1 MWKPTTSCD
10 QCAPDCVQCSQIRFK
25 TVDFDHNQEIWPP
38 RSVTL
43 IIRKLDICMRPF
55 TAVKVPVSGWSGHQS
70 GHFAIHVHS
79 HQSSRPNTQLGGPR
93 RISNAFKTHSKTHSF
108 ERRGTLWGRGSD
120 AETRGSRYG
129 NSARGPSIR
138 CNSGSQQIASIRIR
152 SII

>member
-93 RISNAFKTHSKTHSF
+93 RSSNAFKTHSKTHSF
-108 ERRGTLWGRGSD
+108 ERPFVGLYGV
-120 AETRGSRYG
+120 AEAMQRHGEADTVTH
-129 NSARGPSIR
+129 
-138 CNSGSQQIASIRIR
+138 QEDQHV
-152 SII
+152 